1 MAKIDDLTS
10 PDAWEAATQ
19 SYLDKHT
26 AQVGTSIYSA
36 TGVDPDKAARAQAVG
51 KTLGIPTQS
60 VMAYPEDPER
70 QLKVQQANPSNLVQT
85 SPTLAQNLVNQNTA
99 NIIHD
104 DLPNASG
111 LEQGLRSAPTFQK
124 WDAPDDTPGMRDR
137 LSNWWR
143 GVFGQPTV
151 QEDRTAQRSAEA
163 NAIIASRRAGV
174 AGDDAAWEAS
184 RKAIGGSSRIPDI
197 AAEKFID
204 SATFGL
210 VAPTDPTKSHSWQ
223 DSVAGGLGQL
233 AGFLTGPV
241 KGANALTGMTP
252 LAALTEKVAGESFL
266 KSLSKNVIEQA
277 ATLSIASGL
286 EQAGHALLDTNNVGD
301 AAKLEKDAVLGGA
314 GTGAIFG
321 AAGKVLPDST
331 ILQGVLR
338 GIGVNTAMGA
348 LHGDPMEAFDTV
360 KDVLQGNNTPG
371 LEERVFNVLLNS
383 VFSLHGAGRT
393 EGGWLHDAT
402 KMKVAEQDFQTLST
416 IGQLSAT
423 SKWRERDPEGFK
435 NFVQSVTEDGKLD
448 GVYIEGKSFAQG
460 LEKAGI
466 TPDEVRN
473 MMPDVASQMNEAIQT
488 DGYVRIPT
496 EDYLTHIA
504 GGELDKEILQHL
516 KTDPDGM
523 TYADAQK
530 FYEDH
535 TESLKALALEGVKDQ
550 AQIDAFKQSQE
561 EVQNHIQSQLDG
573 LGRHS
578 TDVNKVYASVQAS
591 VLTRIAAAEGITP
604 EEAFVKYGAN
614 VTGTAIGNGFNQDK
628 SLIAQHNLSS
638 ENLLHADR
646 MGGLPV
652 PSLAITKR
660 ENPIKG
666 FGDITLLADKGLI
679 DPKGGAKV
687 FGSDIYSP
695 RYPSVDVKLDKHA
708 LKAINEK
715 LKDFSEGR
723 EIYSG
728 AISSAEDLARVK
740 AFEKYAEAQGV
751 NKNEYHALKDLAEKT
766 LRDVGAK
773 EKIFKGYNNGGYRQ
787 YIDHTLDNVVKILK
801 KDLRGGENFN
811 YGVGSIRSKVSPQFK
826 SIEQIRKSKDSL
838 VSEESFDAL
847 KKEINS
853 DFVKVAESLV
863 DFHPASKGFGFLDSV
878 SLTMQDAA
886 TMGLPKAL
894 KENGF
899 NDVPEAQQKEIVE
912 FMNKLRNLPTAY
924 FEAKLLRS
932 VELHE
937 FKGAVVPDD
946 VDAKVIKALSDK
958 GITDIRTY
966 KQGDEVDRAAK
977 IGEFEHLF
985 FQDNRGTYTPENR
998 TIALLK
1004 DANLTTYLHETGH
1017 WALDMYSHIAENNPA
1032 IRGEMDKL
1040 LNWFGV
1046 DSLEKWNSMSIDEQR
1061 QYHEQ
1066 FARGFEAYLMEG
1078 KAPSSELRPI
1088 FARIKTWMLDFY
1100 KSLSGLNVELTPEVR
1115 GVFDRMLASEEA
1127 IRQAEAAR
1135 VFEPLFKDKPDSMT
1149 DADWANY
1156 ITLGQEGTQE
1166 AIDAMQ
1172 AKSLRDMKWSRGA
1185 KSKALKAAQKQAD
1198 SLRREV
1204 RMEVTKEVMSQPLYR
1219 AWTFLTAK
1227 QGDKVAGKGDKA
1239 YKAGEINPNED
1250 NIFTAIS
1257 KLGGLKF
1264 EAVEHAWGVKDSERQ
1279 KINEHGSKGKPVVHK
1294 TGGVE
1299 IDEMAEKLAR
1309 EGYLTEDEH
1318 GKADVAELEAM
1329 FEDQRRGV
1337 DRYSF
1342 NRDMNEAYG
1351 DGWQALPDL
1360 PDMAYGKLS
1369 VKDIEYMF
1377 GDAKDAPWRKL
1388 EALKMT
1394 SKKDGLDPQIVAELF
1409 GLPSGKDLVKSLV
1422 ETEHPK
1428 AIIEGL
1434 TDRRML
1440 EQHGELATDRAID
1453 DAASAAIHN
1462 DVRAR
1467 FMATGLKVLAKSSVS
1482 ARELLKGA
1490 REAADTAVGSKK
1502 VKDLNPRQY
1511 EVAES
1516 KANKQAIKDA
1526 AKDPATAVQAQRAAL
1541 LNNQLVKSSQQ
1552 AIADVRKGLDYQ
1564 AKFDKPSVRENIDVA
1579 FRDQID
1585 AIRAQYDFRRS
1596 MTPEA
1601 ARENRLQSLESFVEK
1616 LSAMKFAVDVPEW
1629 MLDAT
1634 NRTHYKDLTVDQFR
1648 GMIDAIKS
1656 IEHLGRST
1664 QKVMDGAE
1672 NRLLADVALEAEK
1685 QLEALPQRK
1694 VDGNRGLSM
1703 IAKKWVGAKS
1713 LGRSFAASLMKTEQ
1727 MCDWLDNHDSNGVFN
1742 RLVFRKIAD
1751 AEGKRNDLD
1760 LKISKMV
1767 ESYVASVPKEL
1778 IKNNRGAIEMPGV
1791 IDALT
1796 GETQKLTW
1804 GEKIALAGIR
1814 GDAGHFAKLLKG
1826 EKWSADAVLD
1836 FLDKNMAKEEW
1847 GFVKGLSETFEEL
1860 APLKAQMM
1868 RELGSTEPKLVDKIA
1883 FKTQH
1888 GDMPGWYWPI
1898 SYDPARSHSVKERNA
1913 KHEASLFEDNIFAK
1927 ADTST
1932 GRENTRN
1939 ENYAKPMLLSIDT
1952 LPRILKDEIRD
1963 ITTRKAIIEADR
1975 FLTHPDVRKGVSS
1988 VLSPE
1993 HYDVFNGWLL
2003 SLANDAMVKPSEL
2016 QMWDR
2021 LSHELRT
2028 RTTMVGLGFRIST
2041 MVQHGLTAAGE
2052 SIAEAGPK
2060 AMAKGLF
2067 NSKTAAALSL
2077 IGPEW
2082 MQKGLDNFLRDTQ
2095 FAQNRDFIFERSA
2108 EMRHRSNEIERD
2120 VRDKLREIQ
2129 VALMDPATGS
2139 IERAKLAIESRA
2151 YSGIAMLDM
2160 ASALPTWMGG
2170 YLKGLEKTEKGGLGM
2185 SEEDAVYFAD
2195 KTVRNAHGGGGI
2207 KDLAQ
2212 VQRGSE
2218 FFKLFTMFYTFWNHN
2233 INRIMDTG
2241 KRIKELPAEYRDA
2254 KESGDWAGFR
2264 GDVGTLV
2271 LRSFMYTLGVQA
2283 IHHMMHPPK
2292 EDDQNPEG
2300 WLMWF
2305 GKQMALSGL
2314 SGVPLARDVVGH
2326 YAGGKDYEMSPIA
2339 SLIHNTDSLL
2349 KDMDSNS
2356 TSDRFIKHALT
2367 EAGYIFGL
2375 PLGQPASTVQFL
2387 SDVWTGNQNPQD
2399 ISEWWRGVTTGNTRD
2414 R

>member
-19 SYLDKHT
+19 SYLDNHT

-111 LEQGLRSAPTFQK
+111 LERGLRSAPTFQK

-174 AGDDAAWEAS
+174 TGDDAAWEAS

-197 AAEKFID
+197 VAEKFID
-204 SATFGL
+204 SATLGM

-241 KGANALTGMTP
+241 KGANALTSLTP
-252 LAALTEKVAGESFL
+252 LASIAERVAGESFL

-277 ATLSIASGL
+277 ATLAVASGL
-286 EQAGHALLDTNNVGD
+286 EQAGHALLDTNSVGD
-301 AAKLEKDAVLGGA
+301 AAKLEKDAMLGGA

-321 AAGKVLPDST
+321 AAGKLLPDST

-371 LEERVFNVLLNS
+371 LEDRVFNVLLNS

-504 GGELDKEILQHL
+504 GGELDKAILQHL

-578 TDVNKVYASVQAS
+578 TDVNKIYASVQAS

-614 VTGTAIGNGFNQDK
+614 VTGTAIGNGFNQNSEGPFGKIFTEHHHDAQGA
-628 SLIAQHNLSS
+628 IAKLS
-638 ENLLHADR
+638 EEKGGEAVGALHH
-646 MGGLPV
+646 PK
-652 PSLAITKR
+652 I
-660 ENPIKG
+660 
-666 FGDITLLADKGLI
+666 GDIDLVWGKEGTGASDGYGL
-679 DPKGGAKV
+679 
-687 FGSDIYSP
+687 
-695 RYPSVDVKLDKHA
+695 
-708 LKAINEK
+708 
-715 LKDFSEGR
+715 
-723 EIYSG
+723 
-728 AISSAEDLARVK
+728 
-740 AFEKYAEAQGV
+740 
-751 NKNEYHALKDLAEKT
+751 
-766 LRDVGAK
+766 
-773 EKIFKGYNNGGYRQ
+773 
-787 YIDHTLDNVVKILK
+787 
-801 KDLRGGENFN
+801 
-811 YGVGSIRSKVSPQFK
+811 
-826 SIEQIRKSKDSL
+826 
-838 VSEESFDAL
+838 
-847 KKEINS
+847 
-853 DFVKVAESLV
+853 
-863 DFHPASKGFGFLDSV
+863 
-878 SLTMQDAA
+878 
-886 TMGLPKAL
+886 
-894 KENGF
+894 
-899 NDVPEAQQKEIVE
+899 
-912 FMNKLRNLPTAY
+912 
-924 FEAKLLRS
+924 AKLLKFHPEVVGDLQNIVS
-932 VELHE
+932 NMELVTDGKNRKILESPTHAATVRLDWNKE
-937 FKGAVVPDD
+937 NKKWLLTAYE
-946 VDAKVIKALSDK
+946 KR
-958 GITDIRTY
+958 GITDTRTDTTSNDA
-966 KQGDEVDRAAK
+966 KGDTARLNDTSLASLSEDIK
-977 IGEFEHLF
+977 KFK
-985 FQDNRGTYTPENR
+985 QDNRGTYTPENR

-1239 YKAGEINPNED
+1239 YKANEINPNED

-1616 LSAMKFAVDVPEW
+1616 LSAYKFAVDVPEW
-1629 MLDAT
+1629 MLDAA

-1664 QKVMDGAE
+1664 QKVMDGVE
-1672 NRLLADVALEAEK
+1672 NRLLADVVLEAEK

-1703 IAKKWVGAKS
+1703 IAKKWVGAKA

-1727 MCDWLDNHDSNGVFN
+1727 ICDWLDNHDSNGVFN

-1847 GFVKGLSETFEEL
+1847 DFVKGLSETFEEL

-2052 SIAEAGPK
+2052 SVAEAGPK

-2170 YLKGLEKTEKGGLGM
+2170 YLKALEKTEKGGLGM

-2207 KDLAQ
+2207 KDLAH

-2283 IHHMMHPPK
+2283 IHYMMHPPK

-2314 SGVPLARDVVGH
+2314 SGVPVFRDVVGH

-2414 R
+2414 H

>member
-111 LEQGLRSAPTFQK
+111 LERGLRSAPTFQK

-174 AGDDAAWEAS
+174 TGDDASWEAS

-197 AAEKFID
+197 VAEKFID
-204 SATFGL
+204 SATFGM

-286 EQAGHALLDTNNVGD
+286 EQAGHALLDTNSVGD

-321 AAGKVLPDST
+321 AAGKLLPDST

-614 VTGTAIGNGFNQDK
+614 VTGTAIGNGFNQPAYHGTPHDFEKFNLDK
-628 SLIAQHNLSS
+628 IGTGEGNQSYGHGLYFAENPEVAKEYQRNVQADNPSPHRTLNGVELKPGSPEYHAGTLLSRNGMTLAKARKDVQGWIDSGKSDPRQLSLVEGWAKTLATLNSIKSKTAFKELPQEGKFYTVDIPDEHI
-638 ENLLHADR
+638 EKFLHWDKPLDQQPDAVRKALEGTDIVNESYISK
-646 MGGLPV
+646 L
-652 PSLAITKR
+652 R
-660 ENPIKG
+660 EN
-666 FGDITLLADKGLI
+666 A
-679 DPKGGAKV
+679 
-687 FGSDIYSP
+687 
-695 RYPSVDVKLDKHA
+695 
-708 LKAINEK
+708 
-715 LKDFSEGR
+715 LKDFEENGEHYSKSRFE
-723 EIYSG
+723 EILNA
-728 AISSAEDLARVK
+728 AIEDGDYN
-740 AFEKYAEAQGV
+740 EKFGTGVWDDLKEAAPSLDWNSIRQ
-751 NKNEYHALKDLAEKT
+751 E
-766 LRDVGAK
+766 LRDGTNSETGKTIYKALTDKLGSAK
-773 EKIFKGYNNGGYRQ
+773 AASDYLNDHGVKGIKYLDGNSRGDTTEGTHNLVVFDDKI
-787 YIDHTLDNVVKILK
+787 VKITH
-801 KDLRGGENFN
+801 KDGTPLT
-811 YGVGSIRSKVSPQFK
+811 P
-826 SIEQIRKSKDSL
+826 
-838 VSEESFDAL
+838 
-847 KKEINS
+847 KEH
-853 DFVKVAESLV
+853 D
-863 DFHPASKGFGFLDSV
+863 
-878 SLTMQDAA
+878 
-886 TMGLPKAL
+886 
-894 KENGF
+894 
-899 NDVPEAQQKEIVE
+899 E
-912 FMNKLRNLPTAY
+912 FMQAMGEDNKA
-924 FEAKLLRS
+924 
-932 VELHE
+932 
-937 FKGAVVPDD
+937 
-946 VDAKVIKALSDK
+946 
-958 GITDIRTY
+958 
-966 KQGDEVDRAAK
+966 
-977 IGEFEHLF
+977 
-985 FQDNRGTYTPENR
+985 RGTYTPENR

-1066 FARGFEAYLMEG
+1066 FARGFEAYLTEG

-1135 VFEPLFKDKPDSMT
+1135 VFEPLFKEKPDSMT

-1172 AKSLRDMKWSRGA
+1172 AKSIRDMKWLRGA

-1377 GDAKDAPWRKL
+1377 GDTKDAPWRKL

-2060 AMAKGLF
+2060 AMAKGVF

-2314 SGVPLARDVVGH
+2314 SGVPVFRDVVGH

-2414 R
+2414 H